1 MILLTEI
8 TKKLQNILNGIDEET
23 SSYTRP
29 VDYDFHVQNEGYHLD
44 NVYDPNTHKNFI
56 PVFIESL
63 GGQYDAVPNL
73 DRCTNSIAV
82 TIYYPVRFRD
92 DFYALNDFFVKCFVA
107 KLLNYGTNTGICLSN
122 ISIATFGEIET
133 KDFGM
138 LKSWIVEKF
147 EKPIEVMEAY
157 MSMTFSL
164 YLTQCGPNFI
174 YGNNV
179 QFELSFKVGSTTYTE
194 PLVWTNAGTGGENS
208 PISQQLVDVDSH
220 AKNVINIT
228 NYNKSIIA
236 YVKNSQMWLKLLEKY
251 NNNQMN
257 ALTNLVLT
265 KKYKIGTTTYTY
277 TFNQIILSL
286 NENIPIGDLLSFTI
300 TFGDKV

>member
-8 TKKLQNILNGIDEET
+8 AKKLQDILNGTDSET

-29 VDYDFHVQNEGYHLD
+29 VDFDFHVQNEGYHLD
-44 NVYDPNTHKNFI
+44 NVYDLNTKKNFI

-82 TIYYPVRFRD
+82 TFYYPVRFRK
-92 DFYALNDFFVKCFVA
+92 DFYAMNDFLVKCFVA
-107 KLLNYGTNTGICLSN
+107 KLLNYGELTGKCLSN

-133 KDFGM
+133 KDFGS
-138 LKSWIVEKF
+138 LKDWVNSVWK
-147 EKPIEVMEAY
+147 KPIEVMEAY
-157 MSMTFSL
+157 MSMSFTLSL
-164 YLTQCGPNFI
+164 THCGPDFI
-174 YGNNV
+174 YGNEV
-179 QFELSFKVGSTTYTE
+179 EYELSFKVGNTTYTE
-194 PLVWTNAGTGGENS
+194 PLVWTNSGTGGENS
-208 PISQQLVDVDSH
+208 PISQQLVDTDSY

-228 NYNKSIIA
+228 NYNKSIVA

-265 KKYKIGTTTYTY
+265 KKYKIGSTTYTY

-286 NENIPIGDLLSFTI
+286 NESIPIGDLLSFTI
-300 TFGDKV
+300 TFGDKI